1 MVVKVNGDNKHVSP
15 DGTLYD
21 LISFLNLAD
30 KVMAAAVN
38 MKVVKKTEWSRY
50 ILKPDDKVELLDFVG
65 GG

>member
-1 MVVKVNGDNKHVSP
+1 MVVKVNGDNRHVSP
-15 DGTLYD
+15 DGTLYN
-21 LISFLNLAD
+21 LISSLNLAD

-38 MKVVKKTEWSRY
+38 MKIVKKTEWSRY

>member
-1 MVVKVNGDNKHVSP
+1 MVVKVNDDNKHVSP
-15 DGTLYD
+15 DDTLYD

-38 MKVVKKTEWSRY
+38 MKIVKKTEWSRY
-50 ILKPDDKVELLDFVG
+50 ILKPDDKIELLDFVG